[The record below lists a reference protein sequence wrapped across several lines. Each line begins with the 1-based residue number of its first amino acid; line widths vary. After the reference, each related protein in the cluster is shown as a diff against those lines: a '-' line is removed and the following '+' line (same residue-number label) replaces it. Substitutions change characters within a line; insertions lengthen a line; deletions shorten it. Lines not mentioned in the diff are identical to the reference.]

1 MVVSNWFTRKAYIV
15 SLDSALNEVWNIM
28 SLHNEPFVFIESK
41 EQAGKIFAYI
51 QSTDIMPLVSDA
63 EWMKRQ
69 VHQLP
74 FHTDLA
80 FLDEEADML
89 DFFKFFGE
97 EVVVI
102 LGRDGSYKGY
112 LRREDMLYH
121 LLTNQSGHTDWI
133 RSLLNSIPMGLIIT
147 DVQGKIENFSSEALR
162 MIRLSP
168 DELRNGRIGDILD
181 QDKFK
186 KVIEHGESILN
197 DIIINERMGVLADF
211 GPIRNQHGAITG
223 AIIVLQDLPYIENLA
238 MELEY
243 VKNLNTDLQGILSS
257 IYDEIL
263 VLDAKGVLLR
273 YSGNLIQDFWEID
286 KEQLIGMNLMEL
298 ENEGTFFSSILKM
311 VLERRKKVSV
321 TQESRSGKNVLAVG
335 NPVFDDNGKLER
347 IVIALRDIT
356 ETVMLKEELLHVKKM
371 SEKYKKELENLRDQK
386 QYARNHQV
394 IYGSEKIEKVMKY
407 IQKIA
412 NTSSTVLLHGES
424 GVGKE
429 VFARTIYEM
438 GPRSNKPFVK
448 VNCGAIP
455 ETLLESELFGYEKGA
470 FTGASTAGKPG
481 YFRMANQGILFLDE
495 IAEMPLN
502 LQVKLLRVLQ
512 EREIIPVGGSNVVE
526 VDVQIIT
533 ATNKNLEQMVEEGTF
548 REDLYYRLN
557 VIPIQIPPLR
567 ERPED
572 IPLLSLHFLQKFNQ
586 KYEKHHQLSQDAL
599 DVLESYAWPGNV
611 RELQNIIERLCV
623 TSDEDLIEAEDII
636 PLLKKKNKHM
646 VPKKVKKLMPLKD
659 ATKALEEQLIYMAMN
674 EYKTTSMAAKMLGV
688 SQSTVSRKYQEIQE
702 KLSRGEKI
710 GINL

>member
-1 MVVSNWFTRKAYIV
+1 MVSNWFTRKAFIV

-74 FHTDLA
+74 FHTELA

-263 VLDAKGVLLR
+263 VLDAKGVLL
-273 YSGNLIQDFWEID
+273 
-286 KEQLIGMNLMEL
+286 
-298 ENEGTFFSSILKM
+298 
-311 VLERRKKVSV
+311 
-321 TQESRSGKNVLAVG
+321 
-335 NPVFDDNGKLER
+335 
-347 IVIALRDIT
+347 
-356 ETVMLKEELLHVKKM
+356 
-371 SEKYKKELENLRDQK
+371 
-386 QYARNHQV
+386 
-394 IYGSEKIEKVMKY
+394 
-407 IQKIA
+407 
-412 NTSSTVLLHGES
+412 
-424 GVGKE
+424 
-429 VFARTIYEM
+429 
-438 GPRSNKPFVK
+438 
-448 VNCGAIP
+448 
-455 ETLLESELFGYEKGA
+455 
-470 FTGASTAGKPG
+470 
-481 YFRMANQGILFLDE
+481 
-495 IAEMPLN
+495 
-502 LQVKLLRVLQ
+502 
-512 EREIIPVGGSNVVE
+512 
-526 VDVQIIT
+526 
-533 ATNKNLEQMVEEGTF
+533 
-548 REDLYYRLN
+548 
-557 VIPIQIPPLR
+557 
-567 ERPED
+567 
-572 IPLLSLHFLQKFNQ
+572 
-586 KYEKHHQLSQDAL
+586 
-599 DVLESYAWPGNV
+599 
-611 RELQNIIERLCV
+611 
-623 TSDEDLIEAEDII
+623 
-636 PLLKKKNKHM
+636 
-646 VPKKVKKLMPLKD
+646 
-659 ATKALEEQLIYMAMN
+659 
-674 EYKTTSMAAKMLGV
+674 
-688 SQSTVSRKYQEIQE
+688 
-702 KLSRGEKI
+702 
-710 GINL
+710 

>member
-1 MVVSNWFTRKAYIV
+1 MVSNWFTRKAYIV

-74 FHTDLA
+74 FHTELA

-147 DVQGKIENFSSEALR
+147 DIQGKIENFSSEALR

-168 DELRNGRIGDILD
+168 DELRKGLIGDILD

-286 KEQLIGMNLMEL
+286 KEKLIGMNLMEL

-311 VLERRKKVSV
+311 VIERRKKVSV

-470 FTGASTAGKPG
+470 FTGASAAGKPG
-481 YFRMANQGILFLDE
+481 YFRMANHGILFLDE

-646 VPKKVKKLMPLKD
+646 VPKKVNKIIPLKD

>member
-286 KEQLIGMNLMEL
+286 KEQLIGMSLMEL

-335 NPVFDDNGKLER
+335 NPVFDDHGKLER

-611 RELQNIIERLCV
+611 RELQNIMERLCV

-646 VPKKVKKLMPLKD
+646 VPKKVNKLMPLKD